1 MEGQQ
6 GGARETDQGMALKNF
21 KVCPRFAS
29 FSNLRA
35 VALNSC
41 KYLSN
46 VQLTGVCVHEG
57 GKKEETGK
65 RRGNEGMKGEEGGE
79 QAGERIYWK

>member
-1 MEGQQ
+1 MAYEEKSTDVSREKRGKWR
-6 GGARETDQGMALKNF
+6 GNKGARETDQGMALKNF

-57 GKKEETGK
+57 GK
-65 RRGNEGMKGEEGGE
+65 RRKQERGGE
-79 QAGERIYWK
+79 MRE